1 MTRRLRIDDVY
12 SLAVP
17 SQPALSPHADR
28 LVHVVRRNDADS
40 DAGSSALWIRDHNG
54 ESRPLTQGRSDAAP
68 AWSPDGTTLAF
79 QRDGQVWLLPI
90 AGGEPHQVTS
100 LPLGAGAPAWSPD
113 GSKILFVAPV
123 DPVGAADTAPI
134 VAEGIDYQI
143 DGMGFIGNSRMQLHV
158 VDISSRAVRQ
168 FTEGDEH
175 VSSAAWSPDGDSIAF
190 IARLTSDDDLTARA
204 AVHLI
209 SVVNTKASS
218 QPVAFQEGYAATV
231 GFAPDGRLIVVGFE
245 GSLVGHAGLFV
256 VDPHSGA
263 ALRLAASLD
272 RNVMPG
278 APAYPGALPVV
289 TADGDVLFAIRDHG
303 CTHLYAVSLDDGSEP
318 RLIHGGEG
326 HVVGG
331 LSVAGSTVAIAL
343 ATPTSFG
350 EIITI
355 DLKTGVESQATAHG
369 AELSEIELFA
379 REPREF
385 AISDGLSV
393 QGWIIRDPDLNGA
406 GPLLVDIHG
415 GPHNA
420 WNAAA
425 DEMHLYQ
432 QELVA
437 RGWTVLLINPRG
449 SDGYGE
455 SFYTAVFGAWGEAD
469 AKDFLEPIDQLVSD
483 GIADASRLAV
493 TGYSY
498 GGFMTCYLTS
508 TDTRFAA
515 AVTGGVVADLVSLGG
530 TSDDAHFVSDLELG
544 AMPWRSSDRER
555 LAEISPYTRVDRV
568 QTPTLVL
575 QGGADV
581 RCPIGQAQQ
590 WHYALREQGI
600 PTSLVVYPGESHI
613 FPLLGRPSSRI
624 DYSRRVVEWVERFAG
639 DRSGPRPARL
649 DSAHW
654 ERRLAALAKKH
665 GVPGAQLGIL
675 RIAETPEGAERG
687 NRPDDFVHAAAGVL
701 NANTGQPASVD
712 SLFQIG
718 SISKVWTATVIMQL
732 VQEGKLSLET
742 KVRDVIPE
750 LELASEELTN
760 ELNVWHLLTH
770 TSGIDGDV
778 FTDTGRGDD
787 ALEKYVRSLVD
798 AAPMYPLGATFSYC
812 NSGYSIL
819 GLVIEKLTGLVWDA
833 ALRERLFTPLG
844 LTSTVTLP
852 EEALLFASAAGH
864 IEGGDTPVVA
874 PQWMLPRS
882 LGPAGLIVSTVHD
895 LLRFARMHLMR
906 GEAPDGTGI
915 LSAEAAQRMTE
926 FQTDLPDKYLL
937 GDSWGLG
944 WIRFDWH
951 GHRLIGH
958 DGNTIGQA
966 AFLRMLPE
974 AGLSV
979 ALLTNGGSAHDLYE
993 ELYGEI
999 FLELV
1004 GVPLQPSLAVPAV
1017 PVTVDVSPHIGLY
1030 ERSSVRME
1038 ILTDERG
1045 PVMRTTILGPLAA
1058 LETDPTEDLVM
1069 TPVSPGL
1076 FAVRPQGMDSWV
1088 PVTFYD
1094 LPSGEEYVH
1103 YGARAT
1109 PKRMD

>member
-1 MTRRLRIDDVY
+1 MTRRLRIDDLY
-12 SLAVP
+12 SLAIP
-17 SQPALSPHADR
+17 SQPAFSPQADR
-28 LVHVVRRNDADS
+28 LAYAVRRNDADS
-40 DAGSSALWIRDHNG
+40 DAGSSALWIRDRSG
-54 ESRPLTQGRSDAAP
+54 EPRQLTHGTTDVSP
-68 AWSPDGTTLAF
+68 AWSPDGATLAF
-79 QRDGQVWLLPI
+79 QREGQVWLLPVD
-90 AGGEPHQVTS
+90 GGEPHQVTS

-113 GSKILFVAPV
+113 GSTVLFIAPV
-123 DPVGAADTAPI
+123 DPIGAGETAPI
-134 VAEGIDYQI
+134 VTDGIEYQI
-143 DGMGFIGNSRMQLHV
+143 DGMGFVRDTRMQLHV
-158 VDISSRAVRQ
+158 ADITSRVVRQ
-168 FTEGDEH
+168 LTDGDEH
-175 VSSAAWSPDGDSIAF
+175 VSAAAWSPDGESIAF
-190 IARLTSDDDLTARA
+190 TARLTSDDDLTPRS

-209 SVVNTKASS
+209 SVQNTKASS
-218 QPVAFQEGYAATV
+218 RPVAFQEGYAATV
-231 GFAPDGRLIVVGFE
+231 GFAPDGRLIVVGYE
-245 GSLVGHAGLFV
+245 GILVGHAGLFI
-256 VDPHSGA
+256 VDLHSGSV
-263 ALRLAASLD
+263 LRLGASLD
-272 RNVMPG
+272 RNVMAG
-278 APAYPGALPVV
+278 APAYPGAVPAV
-289 TADGDVLFAIRDHG
+289 TPNGDVLFAVRDRG
-303 CTHLYAVSLDDGSEP
+303 CTHLYAVPLDGGEP

-331 LSVAGSTVAIAL
+331 LSVAGSAVAIAL

-355 DLKTGVESQATAHG
+355 DPETGVESQVTGHG
-369 AELSEIELFA
+369 AELGEVELFA
-379 REPREF
+379 REPRGF
-385 AISDGLSV
+385 NISDGLTV
-393 QGWIIRDPDLNGA
+393 QGWIIRDPDLTEA
-406 GPLLVDIHG
+406 GPLLVDVHG

-425 DEMHLYQ
+425 DEMHFYQ

-437 RGWTVLLINPRG
+437 RGWTVLLVNPRG

-469 AKDFLEPIDQLVSD
+469 AKDFLEPVDQLIAEGV
-483 GIADASRLAV
+483 ADASRLAI

-515 AVTGGVVADLVSLGG
+515 AVTGGVVADLVSMGG
-530 TSDDAHFVSDLELG
+530 TSDDAHFVNDLELG
-544 AMPWRSSDRER
+544 AMPWRSRDRKR
-555 LAEISPYTRVDRV
+555 LAELSPYTRVDQV

-613 FPLLGRPSSRI
+613 FPLLGRPSSRV
-624 DYSRRVVEWVERFAG
+624 DYSSRVVDWVERFAG
-639 DRSGPRPARL
+639 DSSGPRPARL
-649 DSAHW
+649 DAAHW
-654 ERRLAALAKKH
+654 ERRLASLAQKH

-675 RIAETPEGAERG
+675 RIAGQGDESSLD
-687 NRPDDFVHAAAGVL
+687 NRPDDFIDAAAGVL
-701 NANTGQPASVD
+701 NANTGQPVTVD

-732 VQEGKLSLET
+732 IEEGKLSLET

-750 LELASEELTN
+750 LRLASDELTA
-760 ELNVWHLLTH
+760 ELNIWHLLTH

-787 ALEKYVRSLVD
+787 ALDKYVRALVD

-844 LTSTVTLP
+844 LKSTVTLP

-864 IEGGDTPVVA
+864 IEGGDSPVVT

-895 LLRFARMHLMR
+895 LLQFARMHLR
-906 GEAPDGTGI
+906 NGKGPDGLSV
-915 LSAEAAQRMTE
+915 LSAAMAQQMTE

-966 AFLRMLPE
+966 AFLRVLPE

-999 FLELV
+999 FLDLV
-1004 GVPLQPSLAVPAV
+1004 GVPLQPSLAVPEMA
-1017 PVTVDVSPHIGLY
+1017 VTVDIAPHVGVY
-1030 ERSSVRME
+1030 ERASVRME

-1058 LETDPTEDLVM
+1058 LEADPTEDLVM
-1069 TPVSPGL
+1069 TSVLPGL
-1076 FAVRPQGMDSWV
+1076 FAVRPEGMDSWI
-1088 PVTFYD
+1088 PVTFYE
-1094 LPSGEEYVH
+1094 LPGGEQYVH

-1109 PKRMD
+1109 PKRKD

>member
-1 MTRRLRIDDVY
+1 MTRTLRIDDLY

-28 LVHVVRRNDADS
+28 LVYVVRRNDQDS
-40 DAGSSALWIRDHNG
+40 DAGSTTLWIREGTG
-54 ESRPLTQGRSDAAP
+54 ESRPLTHGTTDAAP
-68 AWSPDGTTLAF
+68 AWSPDGATLAF

-90 AGGEPHQVTS
+90 GGGEPHQLTS
-100 LPLGAGAPAWSPD
+100 LQLGAGAPAWSPD
-113 GSKILFVAPV
+113 GSTILFVAPI
-123 DPVGAADTAPI
+123 DAIGAGDNAPI
-134 VAEGIDYQI
+134 VSEGIDYQV
-143 DGMGFIGNSRMQLHV
+143 DGMGFVRDTRMQLHT
-158 VDISSRAVRQ
+158 VDISSRTVRQ
-168 FTEGDEH
+168 LTEGDEH
-175 VSSAAWSPDGDSIAF
+175 VASAAWSPDGESIAF
-190 IARLTSDDDLTARA
+190 TARLSSDDDLTAKA

-209 SVVNTKASS
+209 SVRNTKSTPR
-218 QPVAFQEGYAATV
+218 PVAFQDGYAATV

-245 GSLVGHAGLFV
+245 GALVGHAGLFV
-256 VDPHSGA
+256 VDQHSGA
-263 ALRLAASLD
+263 AVRLAASLD

-278 APAYPGALPVV
+278 APAYPGALPAV
-289 TADGDVLFAIRDHG
+289 TANGDVLFAVRDRG
-303 CTHLYAVSLDDGSEP
+303 CTHLYAVSLDGTEP
-318 RLIHGGEG
+318 RLIHGGDG

-331 LSVAGSTVAIAL
+331 LSIAGNTIAL
-343 ATPTSFG
+343 ALGTPTSFG
-350 EIITI
+350 EIITL
-355 DLKTGVESQATAHG
+355 DVKTGDESQATTHG
-369 AELSEIELFA
+369 AELSDVELFA

-385 AISDGLSV
+385 SISDGLTV
-393 QGWIIRDPDLNGA
+393 QGWIIRDPDLTGA

-437 RGWTVLLINPRG
+437 RGWTVVLINPRG

-455 SFYTAVFGAWGEAD
+455 SFYNAVFGAWGEAD
-469 AKDFLEPIDQLVSD
+469 AKDFLEPIDELVSE
-483 GIADASRLAV
+483 GIADPTRLAV

-508 TDTRFAA
+508 RDTRFAA
-515 AVTGGVVADLVSLGG
+515 AVTGGVVADLVSLAG

-544 AMPWRSSDRER
+544 ALPWRSGDRER
-555 LAEISPYTRVDRV
+555 LAELSPYTRVDQV
-568 QTPTLVL
+568 KTPTLVL

-600 PTSLVVYPGESHI
+600 PTSLVIYPGESHI

-624 DYSRRVVEWVERFAG
+624 DYSTRIVEWVERFAG
-639 DRSGPRPARL
+639 DSAGPRPARL
-649 DSAHW
+649 DLAHW
-654 ERRLAALAKKH
+654 QRRLAILALKH

-675 RIAETPEGAERG
+675 RTAVAGETNGEH
-687 NRPDDFVHAAAGVL
+687 PDDFVHAATGVL
-701 NANTGQPASVD
+701 NANTGQPATVD
-712 SLFQIG
+712 SVFQIG
-718 SISKVWTATVIMQL
+718 SVTKVWTATLIMQL
-732 VQEGKLSLET
+732 IQEGKLSLET

-750 LELASEELTN
+750 LKLASSELTTD
-760 ELNVWHLLTH
+760 LNIWHLLTH

-787 ALEKYVRSLVD
+787 ALDKYVLSLVD
-798 AAPMYPLGATFSYC
+798 AEPMYPLGATFSYC

-844 LTSTVTLP
+844 LKSTVTLP
-852 EEALLFASAAGH
+852 EEALLFGSATGH
-864 IEGGDTPVVA
+864 IEGGESPVVT

-882 LGPAGLIVSTVHD
+882 LGPAGLIVSTVRD
-895 LLRFARMHLMR
+895 LLQFARMHLQ
-906 GEAPDGTGI
+906 GGKAVDGTTI
-915 LSAEAAQRMTE
+915 LSPETALRMTE

-974 AGLSV
+974 FGLSV

-999 FLELV
+999 FLDLA
-1004 GVPLQPSLAVPAV
+1004 GVSLQPSLEVPNM
-1017 PVTVDVSPHIGLY
+1017 PVTVDIAPHIGVY
-1030 ERSSVRME
+1030 ERASVRME
-1038 ILTDERG
+1038 ILSDERG

-1058 LETDPTEDLVM
+1058 LETDPTEDLIM

-1076 FAVRPQGMDSWV
+1076 FAVRPEGMDIWI
-1088 PVTFYD
+1088 PVTFYR
-1094 LPSGEEYVH
+1094 LAGGEQYVH